1 MPYLPLNLI
10 FSYPLPVQ
18 IGYFVLCLFIALAGY
33 NRKMGFWGYLFS
45 SILFSP
51 LVGVLMLIVSGKKRH
66 DES

>member
-10 FSYPLPVQ
+10 FSYPWPVQ

-66 DES
+66 DEP